1 MDPHVAKCSK
11 EEKDYVE
18 HSLLQKKG
26 ETQLKIKAYKRR
38 WTILI
43 IFFIYSAISSLQWIE
58 YSSITHLVVKYYKV
72 STIAVDWTS
81 IVYMAVN
88 PFLVIPAS
96 YIIDKKGLRTA
107 GLIGCIGTAI
117 GTGIKVFSVRND
129 LFVVVL
135 IGQTIISM
143 SQVTIICLP
152 PKIAAVWFK
161 SNEVSTACSI
171 GAIGMQI
178 GCAIG
183 YILPPS
189 IVKDSVNLEDIGA
202 GLYLLCWI
210 LAGSTIPVTVAVLFY
225 FSAEPPLPPSNA
237 QANLRQNKEEFS
249 TKAFFLS
256 IKKLFQN
263 KPFVIH
269 MVAYGINIA
278 VFSAVGTLWTQF
290 VLQYFEGA
298 SEDAG
303 RMGFI
308 MVIVGALSSIV
319 FGILLDKTRKYK
331 EITFLNYLGSAISIY
346 MLMYALEWKSMLLMY
361 ISTVIV
367 GVFTSAYMPVGFEFA
382 MELTFPSE
390 ESTTT
395 GILIAMTQVLG
406 AIFTVAVG
414 YLNLWVGC
422 YWSLFS
428 QGALLIL
435 GTVFTGCVPN
445 KLLQQEAFKQNLI
458 ERKVSHHGSH
468 LIFIE

>member
-1 MDPHVAKCSK
+1 MAPDVSK
-11 EEKDYVE
+11 GSKGENNDVD
-18 HSLLQKKG
+18 HTLLQKKS
-26 ETQLKIKAYKRR
+26 ETHLQIKAFKRR
-38 WTILI
+38 WIILI
-43 IFFIYSAISSLQWIE
+43 IFFIYAAINSFQWIE
-58 YSSITHLVVKYYKV
+58 YSSMTHLVVKYYKV
-72 STIAVDWTS
+72 STLAVDWTS
-81 IVYMAVN
+81 IVYMALY
-88 PFLVIPAS
+88 PFFVIPAS

-117 GTGIKVFSVRND
+117 GTGIKVFSVRSD
-129 LFVVVL
+129 LFLVVL
-135 IGQTIISM
+135 VGQAIVSM

-152 PKIAAVWFK
+152 PKIAAIWFK
-161 SNEVSTACSI
+161 PNEVSTACSLGVI
-171 GAIGMQI
+171 GTQL

-189 IVKDSVNLEDIGA
+189 IVKDSDNLEDIGA

-210 LAGSTIPVTVAVLFY
+210 LAGSMIPVTIAVLFY
-225 FSAEPPLPPSNA
+225 FPAEPPLPPSNA

-278 VFSAVGTLWTQF
+278 VFSAVGTLLSQF

-308 MVIVGALSSIV
+308 MVIAGALGSIV
-319 FGILLDKTRKYK
+319 FGILLDKTHKYK
-331 EITFLNYLGSAISIY
+331 EITFLNYLGSAISVF
-346 MLMYALEWKSMLLMY
+346 MLMYALEWKSMLLTY
-361 ISTVIV
+361 LSCAIV
-367 GVFTSAYMPVGFEFA
+367 GVFTNAYMPVGFEFA

-395 GILIAMTQVLG
+395 GILMAMTQVLG
-406 AIFTVAVG
+406 ALFAIGVG
-414 YLNLWVGC
+414 YLNLWIGC

-428 QGALLIL
+428 QGVLLFL
-435 GTVFTGCVPN
+435 GTVITGYVPN
-445 KLLQQEAFKQNLI
+445 KLLRQEAFKQNLI
-458 ERKVSHHGSH
+458 ERKVSHLGSR
-468 LIFIE
+468 LVFIE